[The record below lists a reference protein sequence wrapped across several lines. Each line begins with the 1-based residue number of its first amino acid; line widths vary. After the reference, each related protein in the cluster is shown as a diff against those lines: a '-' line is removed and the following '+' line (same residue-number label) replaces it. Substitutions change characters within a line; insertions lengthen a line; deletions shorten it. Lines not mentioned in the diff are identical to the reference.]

1 MPGARRPEIHL
12 QLAAAPH
19 HRFARND
26 EDHPFPSQTETRC
39 VIMAK
44 DINKTVFT
52 EETKLKL
59 DIFRECF
66 REWYPV
72 FLHNQHTKRL
82 YIYDMFAG
90 SGKDVI
96 GNLGSPLILLQEAIG
111 EGQQHC
117 EYLRKNQAPTVLFGF
132 NEKDP
137 KKMAELQCHVE
148 NEIAECKNSCHYGN
162 CVFEKSF
169 FYQHDDFQTLIKN
182 PRLQRVLSNRQYG
195 KFILL
200 DQYGFKQITDEIFL
214 QLVNAPKTD
223 FIFFIASSFI
233 KRFQQLPA
241 VTAYFRKENISF
253 DETKPK
259 ECHRVITNYFRGLL
273 PSYKEYYLHSF
284 TIQKGKN
291 YYGLIFGSNHSL
303 GMEKFL
309 RVCWRQDP
317 FAGESNC
324 NINNDYQIDELFH
337 IPGVSNKKQTV
348 SDQIKQLILNK
359 EIRSNI
365 EGLKYALQHGCEP
378 KVYVDVI
385 DKLIKY
391 HIVMIDGVFNRTAA
405 NIHNA
410 KPYNIVNI

>member
-1 MPGARRPEIHL
+1 
-12 QLAAAPH
+12 
-19 HRFARND
+19 
-26 EDHPFPSQTETRC
+26 
-39 VIMAK
+39 MAK
-44 DINKTVFT
+44 DINKTIFT

-72 FLHNQHTKRL
+72 FLHNQYIKRL

-90 SGKDVI
+90 RGKDVI
-96 GNLGSPLILLQEAIG
+96 GNFGSPLILLQEAIG
-111 EGQQHC
+111 EDRQHC
-117 EYLRKNQAPTVLFGF
+117 EYLRKNQAPTVWFGF

-137 KKMAELQCHVE
+137 KKMSELQRHVDE
-148 NEIAECKNSCHYGN
+148 EIAECKNSCHYDD
-162 CVFEKSF
+162 CVFDKSF
-169 FYQHDDFQTLIKN
+169 FYQHDDFQDLIKN
-182 PRLQRVLSNRQYG
+182 PRLQRILGNKQYG

-241 VTAYFRKENISF
+241 VTAYFKKENISF

-259 ECHRVITNYFRGLL
+259 ECHRVIANYFRGLL
-273 PSYKEYYLHSF
+273 PPQKEYYLHSF

-324 NINNDYQIDELFH
+324 NINNDFQADELFH
-337 IPGVSNKKQTV
+337 VPGVSNKKQAV
-348 SDQIKQLILNK
+348 SEQIKQLILNK
-359 EIRSNI
+359 EICSNI
-365 EGLKYALQHGCEP
+365 EGLRYALLQGCEP

-385 DKLIKY
+385 DKLRKY
-391 HIVMIDGVFNRTAA
+391 HIVTIDGTFNRTSA

-410 KPYNIVNI
+410 KQYNIVII